1 VTEGDGLTTP
11 PAGPGWNGDQEPD
24 WYTGPLYDDTGW
36 HIDLS
41 EAQRELADSDHGDRE
56 QPTGAHDPP
65 FPHQPSYEGNGGY
78 PGEPGRD
85 WQGADRGQS
94 GPADRTAG
102 RHARHARQEEN
113 YPPSS
118 SPLAR
123 YSHPD
128 PDYAPYQESRGRA
141 DGYPDPSGYPDSAS
155 PLARFSR
162 PDQAGQDYRGYSG
175 QRDQAEQHP
184 YQRQP
189 DYGDYQEPRGYQEP
203 PGRPAP
209 GPDPYAAPPP
219 GNGAPDRNGRYDTPD
234 RYEVPE
240 EYDQDLSFLRERR
253 SENLNPTLAL
263 SMTGPIPPETGPIE
277 VVRVERR
284 GPPKETGT
292 ESVVR
297 SSGVM
302 AIGTLGSRLTGFLR
316 TIAQSWALGVAGLAT
331 AYNLS
336 NTLPNVVYNLAL
348 GGILTSVI
356 VPLIVNAKK
365 RDPSSGSAYEQR
377 MFTLLTALLLG
388 VTVLGTILAVP
399 IVHLYSGRQVT
410 GATEH
415 LAIIFAL
422 FFIPQIFFYGFSALI
437 GAVLNTRG
445 SFAAPMWTPI
455 INNIVVIGVLGLYV
469 VVAGTSKT
477 PGTISEG
484 QIWLLGLGTT
494 LGIVAQTAALFPA
507 LRRVGFRWQPRSDF
521 RRAEVSEIGRMA
533 GWMFC
538 YIIATQVAFL
548 VTTKIAGNTP
558 HGSGVTY
565 YQYAWLLFQLPYAV
579 VGVSVITALLPRMS
593 AHASERRL
601 GLVRADF
608 ATGIRLSSVIVVP
621 CSLVLAVLGPAIA
634 ILFLGHGST
643 GAAQARTIGIVFAC
657 FCVGLLPFTIFQLQ
671 LRVFYSLHD
680 SKTPG
685 LIGLVT
691 MTVNIIA
698 NLIADSYLSQHNLV
712 AGLAVGFGVANFLG
726 CVIAWRILSRRMRGL
741 KGRVVGG
748 TIGRLYAATVPAAL
762 LALFV
767 SLLVDNVVSGPRFAS
782 MITIVLGGGGALLV
796 FILFAQ
802 ALRITEVTDV
812 GRTLR
817 SRLSR

>member
-1 VTEGDGLTTP
+1 VIEGDGLTTP
-11 PAGPGWNGDQEPD
+11 PAEPGWNGDQEPD

-36 HIDLS
+36 HLDLS
-41 EAQRELADSDHGDRE
+41 EQEREPQRPA
-56 QPTGAHDPP
+56 GAHDRP
-65 FPHQPSYEGNGGY
+65 FPHQPSYEGNGSH

-85 WQGADRGQS
+85 WQAADQGRS
-94 GPADRTAG
+94 GPGERPGG
-102 RHARHARQEEN
+102 RHARHARPAEN

-128 PDYAPYQESRGRA
+128 PGYAPHQEPRGRP
-141 DGYPDPSGYPDSAS
+141 DGYPDPASYPDSAS
-155 PLARFSR
+155 PLAPFSR
-162 PDQAGQDYRGYSG
+162 PDQATQEYRDYSG
-175 QRDQAEQHP
+175 QRDQRP
-184 YQRQP
+184 YQHQP
-189 DYGDYQEPRGYQEP
+189 EYGDYQEPRGYQEP
-203 PGRPAP
+203 PGRPPPA
-209 GPDPYAAPPP
+209 PDPYAAPPA
-219 GNGAPDRNGRYDTPD
+219 GNGEPDRYGQYDTPD
-234 RYEVPE
+234 RYEAPPD
-240 EYDQDLSFLRERR
+240 EYEQDLSFLRERR
-253 SENLNPTLAL
+253 GENLNPTLAL
-263 SMTGPIPPETGPIE
+263 QMTGPIPPVTGPIE

-284 GPPKETGT
+284 GPPKESQT

-297 SSGVM
+297 SSSAM
-302 AIGTLGSRLTGFLR
+302 AVGTLGSRLTGFLR
-316 TIAQSWALGVAGLAT
+316 TIAQSWALGAAGIAT

-365 RDPSSGSAYEQR
+365 RDPSSGAAYEQR

-399 IVHLYSGRQVT
+399 IVHLYSGNQVK

-455 INNIVVIGVLGLYV
+455 INNIVVIGVLGLYFV
-469 VVAGTSKT
+469 SAGTHKN
-477 PGTISEG
+477 PATISASEI
-484 QIWLLGLGTT
+484 QLLGLGTT

-507 LRRVGFRWQPRSDF
+507 LRRVGFRWQPRTDF

-538 YIIATQVAFL
+538 YIIATQIAFL

-558 HGSGVTY
+558 QGSGVTY

-593 AHASERRL
+593 AHASERRF

-634 ILFLGHGST
+634 VLFLAHGGTHTS
-643 GAAQARTIGIVFAC
+643 QARTIGIVFAC

-698 NLIADSYLSQHNLV
+698 NLIADHALSQHNLV
-712 AGLAVGFGVANFLG
+712 AGLAAGFGVANFLG

-748 TIGRLYAATVPAAL
+748 TIGRLYAASVPAAL

-767 SLLVDNVVSGPRFAS
+767 SLLVDNVVSGPRTAS

-802 ALRITEVTDV
+802 ALRITEVTEI